1 MLVME
6 KNTKERRASDDA
18 VDCGVEGTGS
28 VFKKQSMGASFQSN
42 LTNILL
48 SARRA
53 NVRHAVYM
61 ELDTVLISRQ
71 E

>member
-1 MLVME
+1 MMLWNVVLRGQVLYSSYQ
-6 KNTKERRASDDA
+6 KIYGA
-18 VDCGVEGTGS
+18 
-28 VFKKQSMGASFQSN
+28 GASTLSN